1 MRISKLWSIVCA
13 ATFFAGFLAV
23 RAQDNPA
30 QAASRAAL
38 IQKMGELNAQPV
50 APANPRMAPAIIV
63 TPTGT
68 TVALPGTSANPTP
81 AIVTP
86 ASENDTPAQAAAR
99 AELMKKIGESN
110 AQPSP
115 PANQKPT
122 MASPPPVEAQF
133 APAPI
138 SSETLLAPAPANDT
152 AAQAAARAALMQKMG
167 ELNAQPSP
175 PATAVIMTPTN
186 KPATAKAKPA
196 PDQSAAD
203 LKAKKDADRKAAEQK
218 AADDAAAKAKAQAD
232 ARQAAADLKAQKDA
246 DRKAA
251 EQKAA
256 DEAAAKAKAKADARQ
271 AAADLKAKKDAEAAA
286 QKQAHAQTTAT
297 PPKVAAT
304 PPAKPAVPEAAPVV
318 KPPPPANANYP
329 GKSLGLPPYVAP
341 PPPVSAQQEAQLQD
355 LLAKYMANQIS
366 PDEYQKERAAILAGH

>member
-13 ATFFAGFLAV
+13 ATFFAGFLTA

-38 IQKMGELNAQPV
+38 MQKMGELNAQPV

-68 TVALPGTSANPTP
+68 TVAQPGTSANPTP

-115 PANQKPT
+115 PANQKPA

-138 SSETLLAPAPANDT
+138 PSETLLAPAPANDN

-167 ELNAQPSP
+167 ELNAQPNP
-175 PATAVIMTPTN
+175 PATAVMMTPTN

-218 AADDAAAKAKAQAD
+218 AADDAAAKAKA
-232 ARQAAADLKAQKDA
+232 R
-246 DRKAA
+246 
-251 EQKAA
+251 
-256 DEAAAKAKAKADARQ
+256 ADARQ

-297 PPKVAAT
+297 PPKVVAT
-304 PPAKPAVPEAAPVV
+304 PPAKPAVPEAAPAV
-318 KPPPPANANYP
+318 KPPLPANANYP